1 MRSFFAPVI
10 VIMFAFT
17 SPILRERIPCVSHHG
32 PCGMD
37 PPSGAETDMAT
48 AQQVAALRQ
57 TLREAFPTTVPS
69 MHAEQRLHGEQV
81 GLSTGLPVLDR
92 LLAGQGLPR
101 GRIAEL
107 TGTTSSGKTTLALQ
121 LAARATQ
128 AGQPVAWI
136 DAPHAFYPPSALRAG
151 VVQERLLLIRPAE
164 LGQALRAADIL
175 LRGQAFP
182 LVIFDWSSDPAWGN
196 APSDPGTAVAR
207 LNGLCALS
215 QTSLLFITSPRTAR
229 EPLRYYASLRLETRR
244 EEVAF
249 SPAPPEQEGSR
260 TAERPRLRLVGMP
273 VRAPSLQLVVQVVKN
288 KLGAPGGR
296 CEVKLDGT
304 EADRM
309 PLHPGLPHSGAATG

>member
-1 MRSFFAPVI
+1 MR
-10 VIMFAFT
+10 
-17 SPILRERIPCVSHHG
+17 G

-37 PPSGAETDMAT
+37 LQTGAETDMAT

-57 TLREAFPTTVPS
+57 TLREAFPTTMPS
-69 MHAEQRLHGEQV
+69 MHQQQRLHGEQV
-81 GLSTGLPVLDR
+81 GLSTGLPVLDQ

-101 GRIAEL
+101 GRISEL

-121 LAARATQ
+121 LVACATR

-151 VVQERLLLIRPAE
+151 VVQERLLLIRPAD

-182 LVIFDWSSDPAWGN
+182 LVVFDWCSDPAWGD
-196 APSDPGTAVAR
+196 APSDPGMAIAR

-215 QTSLLFITSPRTAR
+215 ETSLLFITSTRTAR
-229 EPLRYYASLRLETRR
+229 DPLRYYASLRLETRR
-244 EEVAF
+244 EEVAL
-249 SPAPPEQEGSR
+249 SPVPPEAAGGQEPR
-260 TAERPRLRLVGMP
+260 RPRLRLVGMP
-273 VRAPSLQLVVQVVKN
+273 SRVPSLQLVVQVVKN

-309 PLHPGLPHSGAATG
+309 PLHPGLPHTGAAAG